1 MPYQRPSLAEIIERI
16 KTDISS
22 RLTGGA
28 SVLRRAVIAVLATV
42 YGGAVHLLYGFI
54 DWVSR
59 QIIPTTA
66 EDEFLLRWASF
77 FGVEKIPASFA
88 RRDIEFTGTD
98 GSVIADETIMQRADG
113 TEYQVDGAGTIVSG
127 SVTVSVV
134 CLVAGTAGNIDEGA
148 ELQLIAPIAGVNSTG
163 TVQSSG
169 KIDAV
174 DEESNESVL
183 ARLLLDVQEPA
194 HGGNTRDYV
203 QWAREVAGV
212 TRVWVYPLM
221 LGANTVGV
229 AFVRDNDSGS
239 IIPDPAEVAEV
250 QDYIDNL
257 APVTAE
263 VTVFAPNPVTQNFN
277 ITLTPDTAE
286 VRAAVVAELTDLL
299 SREAE
304 PGGTLLLSHINEAIS
319 TASGETD
326 HVLNSPTADVVSS
339 SGDLLIMGTVTW

>member
-1 MPYQRPSLAEIIERI
+1 MPYQRPTLAEIIERI

-77 FGVEKIPASFA
+77 FGIEKIPASFA

-98 GSVIADETIMQRADG
+98 GSVIPDETVMQRADG
-113 TEYQVDGAGTIVSG
+113 TEYQTDGAGTIVSG
-127 SVTVSVV
+127 TVTVSVV

-174 DEESNESVL
+174 DEETNESVL

-221 LGANTVGV
+221 LGPSTVGV
-229 AFVRDNDSGS
+229 SFVRDNDTVS

-286 VRAAVVAELTDLL
+286 VRAAVIAELTDLL

-319 TASGETD
+319 TATGETD
-326 HVLNSPTADVVSS
+326 HVLNSPTADVVSA